1 MEQQQR
7 SLVFTAAV
15 GLIILAII
23 VGSVYYLVKFIQT
36 RVSSSRQSPQA
47 SVESIAEASA
57 FPVEGDSIQGE
68 QAAPSA
74 DRQNQG
80 TIQSGTSTP
89 QVTQTPK
96 TAQTSQAGESKGGIV
111 SADKKIF
118 DGGNFQLSY
127 PKNWG
132 VMACTNSKNLEFDPV
147 NNADFKEVCNYAL
160 KPITVLVADSSGCSG
175 DAVKFGNVQTS
186 RSVQA
191 DTGYV
196 KYQWCTKT
204 TPVLNITHRVSKGN
218 DPASSKEDYS
228 KQIEEMIGKLTFS
241 RGS

>member
-47 SVESIAEASA
+47 SVETIAEVSPAGTVGNQERQII
-57 FPVEGDSIQGE
+57 PE
-68 QAAPSA
+68 PS
-74 DRQNQG
+74 
-80 TIQSGTSTP
+80 
-89 QVTQTPK
+89 VTQPVQQRS
-96 TAQTSQAGESKGGIV
+96 AQASPNQASQTGESKGGVVV
-111 SADKKIF
+111 SGEWKIL
-118 DGGNFQLSY
+118 DAANFKLSY

-132 VMACTNSKNLEFDPV
+132 LLTCSNSKSLEFDPK
-147 NNADFKEVCNYAL
+147 NSADSKTVCNYSV
-160 KPITVLVADSSGCSG
+160 KPITVLVGDVSGCVG
-175 DAVKFGNVQTS
+175 EVVNIGNVAVTKS
-186 RSVQA
+186 KKS
-191 DTGYV
+191 DGGYS

-204 TPVLNITHRVSKGN
+204 TPLLNITHRVSTGN

-241 RGS
+241 R